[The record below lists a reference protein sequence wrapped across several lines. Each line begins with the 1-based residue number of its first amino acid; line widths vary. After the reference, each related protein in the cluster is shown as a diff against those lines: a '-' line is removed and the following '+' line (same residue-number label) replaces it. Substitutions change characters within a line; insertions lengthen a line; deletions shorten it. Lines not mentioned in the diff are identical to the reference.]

1 MVIATPG
8 RTSESLRE
16 KYEYDDADNE
26 NIRHRS
32 VKGTSRSIRN
42 SLYVFV
48 QLPVSQKDYIYL
60 HPTAKVVVV
69 SFLTDR
75 RTLLAAGGAD
85 NPKRAGAGAG
95 ASVAW
100 PPSYCVDEPTSKFGL
115 FPYIQKEEEKHAT
128 CRVTLSP
135 HPKKPIP
142 TLRKLPV
149 LRLQPGQSLSCPR
162 LCPVPCGA
170 EQHLRN

>member
-1 MVIATPG
+1 MMMPIMIV
-8 RTSESLRE
+8 L
-16 KYEYDDADNE
+16 
-26 NIRHRS
+26 HRS
-32 VKGTSRSIRN
+32 VKGTACSIRN

-48 QLPVSQKDYIYL
+48 QLSVSQKDNIHL

-75 RTLLAAGGAD
+75 RTVLVTG
-85 NPKRAGAGAG
+85 AGAEDPKTAG

-115 FPYIQKEEEKHAT
+115 FPYIQKEEEKHAESPYHPIP
-128 CRVTLSP
+128 RNPFPPFVSSLSP
-135 HPKKPIP
+135 
-142 TLRKLPV
+142 V
-149 LRLQPGQSLSCPR
+149 SQPGQSLSCPR
-162 LCPVPCGA
+162 LWPVPCGA

>member
-1 MVIATPG
+1 MMMPMMIVFGIEASRGQLAAFATLCTCSCSYPCH
-8 RTSESLRE
+8 RKTTS
-16 KYEYDDADNE
+16 
-26 NIRHRS
+26 I
-32 VKGTSRSIRN
+32 
-42 SLYVFV
+42 
-48 QLPVSQKDYIYL
+48 L

-75 RTLLAAGGAD
+75 RTLLAAGAGAD

-95 ASVAW
+95 ASAAW

-135 HPKKPIP
+135 HPKNPFP
-142 TLRKLPV
+142 PFASSLSSV
-149 LRLQPGQSLSCPR
+149 SQPGQSLSCPR
-162 LCPVPCGA
+162 LWPVPCGA